1 MPNCSRRLVV
11 WLIAM
16 GAEVLGEKSN
26 VLRKQTDMERGEL
39 CHMKRG
45 RIMYVTLKSVTWNI
59 ETI

>member
-1 MPNCSRRLVV
+1 
-11 WLIAM
+11 M